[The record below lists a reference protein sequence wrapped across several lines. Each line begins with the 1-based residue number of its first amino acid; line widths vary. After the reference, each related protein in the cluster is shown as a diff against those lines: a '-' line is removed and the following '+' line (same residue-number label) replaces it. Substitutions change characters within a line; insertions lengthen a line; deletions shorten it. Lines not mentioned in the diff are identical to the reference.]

1 MTLSEN
7 RLRRPARHCF
17 ALCLLVGLG
26 FAGMR
31 PAAAAQQKTNAA
43 DTTKDY
49 WIGTY
54 INGKKSGYTSVHTV
68 GTNYAGKPATD
79 TVSHSIVKIQMLG
92 ANVEQDVTQHT
103 ISDVSGRPLVEVFDL
118 ASNGSTIHLDARYD
132 YAAGEIVCKVGSP
145 PDVTTKKIKIP
156 KDAILAGDTTFGIT
170 EQPVV
175 GKKYTYYALEPL
187 SAELQPTQV
196 EVVKKENVTDTLTG
210 KEIPAYVVTI
220 KTSGGTMTAWMQD
233 ADNMVKSEIAIGPVV
248 MLMRNEPKELALNLK
263 SPDLSAV
270 PNADGTK
277 KYVPPADFA
286 VATAVVSD
294 KTLPNPRRLR
304 SLQVEISGI
313 PEPKFVISDAR
324 QKVAN
329 AHESTDG
336 ETYTANYSIHAEV
349 FDAAKS
355 ARFPL
360 TNTDVKPYLEKAAYL
375 DTDNAQIKAT
385 ALKLRGQ
392 ETSLYRIASK
402 IRDWVSAS
410 MTPDASIGVP
420 RSATDIF
427 GRRRGVCRDYATLYT
442 ALCRAAGVPTRLCTG
457 IVYAEGRFFYHAWAE
472 SYVGAWVT
480 FDPTLY
486 DTHNPVSYV
495 DATHIKFAQGDV
507 LQMFDVVAVVGKL
520 HLTVQKFAL

>member
-7 RLRRPARHCF
+7 RLRRVTRQCF
-17 ALCLLVGLG
+17 ALCLLVGLSA
-26 FAGMR
+26 AGVR
-31 PAAAAQQKTNAA
+31 PAAAQDKTAPAA
-43 DTTKDY
+43 ITKDY

-54 INGKKSGYTSVHTV
+54 INGKKSGYTSVHT
-68 GTNYAGKPATD
+68 TNTSYEGKPATD
-79 TVSHSIVKIQMLG
+79 TVSHSLVKIQMLG

-103 ISDVSGRPLVEVFDL
+103 ISDAAGRPLVEVFDL

-132 YAAGEIVCKVGSP
+132 YAASEIVCKVGSP

-156 KDAILAGDTTFGIT
+156 KDAVLAGDTTFGIT

-210 KEIPAYVVTI
+210 KEIPVFVVTI

-233 ADNMVKSEIAIGPVV
+233 ADNMVKSEIAVGPVV
-248 MLMRNEPKELALNLK
+248 MLMRNEPKALALNLK
-263 SPDLSAV
+263 SPDLPAV
-270 PNADGTK
+270 PNANGTK

-294 KTLPNPRRLR
+294 KTLPDPRRLR

-313 PEPKFVISDAR
+313 PEQKFVLDDAR
-324 QKVAN
+324 QKVTASRKDD
-329 AHESTDG
+329 STD
-336 ETYTANYSIHAEV
+336 TVTAQYNIHVEA

-355 ARFPL
+355 AQIPVTSGEL
-360 TNTDVKPYLEKAAYL
+360 QPYLTKAAYL

-392 ETSLYRIASK
+392 ETSLYRIAAK
-402 IRDWVSAS
+402 IRDWVSAN

-427 GRRRGVCRDYATLYT
+427 GRKRGVCRDYATLYT

-520 HLTVQKFAL
+520 HLTVQKFAP